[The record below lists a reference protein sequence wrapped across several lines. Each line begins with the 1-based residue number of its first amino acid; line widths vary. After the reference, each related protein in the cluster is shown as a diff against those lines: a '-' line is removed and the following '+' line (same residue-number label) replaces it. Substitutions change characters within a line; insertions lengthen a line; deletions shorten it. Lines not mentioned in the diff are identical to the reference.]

1 MYQFFLPIDKKAQH
15 GFLDRRYF
23 SQVAIQHTSKM
34 FFSIERVHP
43 LSAWKEKWCLSL
55 DQKSAKFSRS
65 AAETGGASFQPSSG
79 YSSKLWVSPEW
90 LTLGMIGGY
99 KRNQYVLNICRT
111 KNTVNSIIK
120 CEEWTSMSNCEIDPS
135 EILKPGFHFSESYE
149 LKIVLV
155 KVFVWIIFHL
165 INCSIFLYWISKN
178 MSNKHRLFDC
188 IINKDKTFL

>member
-1 MYQFFLPIDKKAQH
+1 MPNQPCYILFTISDFLNLPENKFFDYFNHCTNVPVLPSHWQKGSTWI
-15 GFLDRRYF
+15 FDRRYF

-90 LTLGMIGGY
+90 LTLGMMGGY

-120 CEEWTSMSNCEIDPS
+120 CEE
-135 EILKPGFHFSESYE
+135 
-149 LKIVLV
+149 
-155 KVFVWIIFHL
+155 
-165 INCSIFLYWISKN
+165 
-178 MSNKHRLFDC
+178 
-188 IINKDKTFL
+188 